1 MDLKARLE
9 QEFLPFVIK
18 PARYLGNEFNTVQ
31 KKLTDVE
38 LRIALC
44 SLSIYEKGI
53 TDLSFEILYYTL
65 NNQATIWCERFFL
78 PSQDACNILK
88 EKNIPLFSLES
99 KSALN
104 EFDVVIFTLHSELQC
119 TGLIKMLRL
128 GSLPL
133 RNVNREDTFP
143 IIFGCGE
150 SNWNPEPVADFLD
163 VLVIGNWQS
172 QMLDIIRMA
181 LSSIK
186 ENETKKEL
194 KNHLSKLKGVYLPDR
209 YQPIYND
216 VGEFINLEKLDESL
230 PGSIEFAKY
239 AGEEANK
246 SYSIDPLFSI
256 VRPDFSN
263 DDEVLT
269 TDTFT
274 KVTEN
279 NFEINSQFQSQ
290 FRQQNSP
297 QAEVLLFLD
306 GKAGSIWNEIKER
319 IFFHNQKLKFSLP
332 DFKIE
337 DNELQLKEFSFF
349 NKHEA
354 CIFAVAGSL
363 RLRTLINHHYRD
375 EDLYRLLYF
384 LIGEEFSKIKLIFL
398 IGLPTE
404 KNEDI
409 TQLSEVIKNCAEIIN
424 SMKDVQLIVH
434 VSPFIPR
441 PFSIFQWEGMENGQK
456 LKEKYDILQQ
466 NLAGLE
472 KNLIFEDIQKSML
485 KTILGRGN
493 RSLSHILEA
502 VSESVDMHS
511 EDEFDFTVWE
521 SILNTKKEKWEKYL
535 EPISVTEPLPWDH
548 IDYGI
553 SKYQLKSD
561 RLNALQGKIDSTI
574 SKTVRLGRGIPRDQ
588 FENLMKTGKAE
599 VTKEKTEPI
608 QPNLIVEQTE
618 EIQFGRQV
626 RRQIKQST
634 PIKKKIRVH
643 YTKIGSARFFSH
655 LDVARIFEITARKA
669 AVSLVYTQGKSPH
682 PKFSFGPPLPVGITS
697 IAEYLDVE
705 IEMKDD
711 TEIQSKLNSVFPD
724 GIQIVQYKILFAKVP
739 ALSAVINL
747 ADYKINWTNQK
758 VSNQMVK
765 DWMESKEIWVES
777 KIRDEIQK
785 INIRP
790 YVEEMRIDDNEMYIR
805 TQAIEGKMARITDI
819 LDSLKFTEE
828 NNRPSFVIQRIGQF
842 VEKDGRVYTP
852 FDMV

>member
-78 PSQDACNILK
+78 PSQDARNILK

-375 EDLYRLLYF
+375 EDLYRLSYF

-472 KNLIFEDIQKSML
+472 IVLFIEVK
-485 KTILGRGN
+485 
-493 RSLSHILEA
+493 
-502 VSESVDMHS
+502 
-511 EDEFDFTVWE
+511 
-521 SILNTKKEKWEKYL
+521 
-535 EPISVTEPLPWDH
+535 
-548 IDYGI
+548 
-553 SKYQLKSD
+553 
-561 RLNALQGKIDSTI
+561 
-574 SKTVRLGRGIPRDQ
+574 SKT
-588 FENLMKTGKAE
+588 
-599 VTKEKTEPI
+599 
-608 QPNLIVEQTE
+608 
-618 EIQFGRQV
+618 
-626 RRQIKQST
+626 
-634 PIKKKIRVH
+634 
-643 YTKIGSARFFSH
+643 
-655 LDVARIFEITARKA
+655 
-669 AVSLVYTQGKSPH
+669 
-682 PKFSFGPPLPVGITS
+682 
-697 IAEYLDVE
+697 
-705 IEMKDD
+705 
-711 TEIQSKLNSVFPD
+711 
-724 GIQIVQYKILFAKVP
+724 
-739 ALSAVINL
+739 
-747 ADYKINWTNQK
+747 
-758 VSNQMVK
+758 
-765 DWMESKEIWVES
+765 
-777 KIRDEIQK
+777 
-785 INIRP
+785 
-790 YVEEMRIDDNEMYIR
+790 
-805 TQAIEGKMARITDI
+805 
-819 LDSLKFTEE
+819 
-828 NNRPSFVIQRIGQF
+828 
-842 VEKDGRVYTP
+842 
-852 FDMV
+852 